1 MRGQWLGRHSH
12 PRTKPKQKV
21 GHPATTA
28 PRVATIG
35 WAQHPNHLK
44 AARVFRRSNPEPESS
59 TTTDKVGGKGRPTPT
74 RKEAEAAARARAKVP
89 RTRKE
94 QMAAQ
99 RSARGDTSR
108 KMREAMKTGD
118 ERYLPSRDRGPV
130 RRFIRDFVDSRFSF
144 IELMVPL
151 LIVSMVLSYTG
162 RSGLIQLGNTVLFT
176 TILVII
182 VDIIMLRFRLR
193 RELAARFPGESTKGA
208 LMYAAMRS
216 LQMKFLRLPKA
227 QVKIGEKLP
236 ETYR

>member
-1 MRGQWLGRHSH
+1 M
-12 PRTKPKQKV
+12 
-21 GHPATTA
+21 
-28 PRVATIG
+28 
-35 WAQHPNHLK
+35 
-44 AARVFRRSNPEPESS
+44 FRRTNPEPESPL
-59 TTTDKVGGKGRPTPT
+59 TTDKAGGKGRPTPT

-94 QMAAQ
+94 QAAAQ

-108 KMREAMKTGD
+108 RMREAMKTGD

-151 LIVSMVLSYTG
+151 LIVSMILGY
-162 RSGLIQLGNTVLFT
+162 SGSRGMVELGNTVLFT
-176 TILVII
+176 TLLVIV
-182 VDIIMLRFRLR
+182 VDIVMLRFRLR
-193 RELAARFPGESTKGA
+193 RELARRFPGESTKGA
-208 LMYAAMRS
+208 TLYAAMRS
-216 LQMKFLRLPKA
+216 LQMKFLRLPKP